1 MFLQGNINIAG
12 SITEFTSYMMNVLLT
27 YVTTPSFT

>member
-12 SITEFTSYMMNVLLT
+12 SITKFTSYMKYVLFT
-27 YVTTPSFT
+27 DVTTPSFT